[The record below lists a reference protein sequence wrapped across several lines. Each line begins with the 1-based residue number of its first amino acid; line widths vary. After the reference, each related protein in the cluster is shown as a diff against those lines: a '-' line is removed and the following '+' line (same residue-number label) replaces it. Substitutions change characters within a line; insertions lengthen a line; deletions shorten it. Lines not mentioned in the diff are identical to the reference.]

1 LTYRAARN
9 KTTVNDLLKSFKQF
23 FMDAIS
29 HATVT
34 KINRHAIQQHV
45 NRIMFSGPQDLE
57 GKNTSSQGNCYC
69 SNSVEVNHLE
79 TRTFQLSYIKKAT
92 QRNSYWV

>member
-1 LTYRAARN
+1 
-9 KTTVNDLLKSFKQF
+9 
-23 FMDAIS
+23 MDAIS
-29 HATVT
+29 HPTAT

-69 SNSVEVNHLE
+69 NNSVGVNHLE
-79 TRTFQLSYIKKAT
+79 NRTFQLSYIKKAR
-92 QRNSYWV
+92 QGNSQWV